1 MTIIKKTVT
10 SGGEDMEKL
19 EPLYT
24 AGVNLKWCAW
34 ESILAVPEGVE
45 HGAVMWASSSTSR
58 HLFQRNGIVSKPLW

>member
-34 ESILAVPEGVE
+34 ENILAVPEKVK
-45 HGAVMWASSSTSR
+45 HRAM
-58 HLFQRNGIVSKPLW
+58 I